1 MLKMPRMIA
10 VVGAT
15 LVALLIA
22 GTALAQQSPPHLFFG
37 FDGDTMLDGES
48 VAPGT
53 EVMAMADGA
62 SVGSATVGADG
73 TWSLEVDSGTSGV
86 TFMVGGMMAE
96 GSYDTS
102 SGGQTRVKLSVTT
115 PAPEEPAGMD
125 GTGEECPEE
134 DSLEGDSMSEED
146 SLEGDSMSEE
156 CPDAMDGDGTAM
168 TDDDDSTAMTD
179 GDDDTTMT
187 DGDDDTTMME
197 GADGGEGSLLPDTG
211 TGGLADRGTS
221 SAVYGGIAGSLA
233 LVALLAGGFAI
244 RRRVRS

>member
-1 MLKMPRMIA
+1 MLKMPRMVA
-10 VVGAT
+10 VLGAT

-22 GTALAQQSPPHLFFG
+22 GTALAQQSPPHTFYG
-37 FDGDTMLDGES
+37 FSGDTMMDGEN
-48 VAPGT
+48 AGAGT
-53 EVMAMADGA
+53 EITAMAGGE
-62 SVGSATVGADG
+62 SVGSATVNAMGE
-73 TWSLEVDSGTSGV
+73 WSLDLDAGMSGV

-102 SGGQTRVKLSVTT
+102 EGGSTRVTLAVTT

-197 GADGGEGSLLPDTG
+197 GADGGDGSLLPDTG

-233 LVALLAGGFAI
+233 LVALLAGGFAV